1 MNKKEFIKF
10 NNIDQI
16 NKSLIYYS
24 LNKKKEN
31 NQS

>member
-1 MNKKEFIKF
+1 MNKKESTKF

-16 NKSLIYYS
+16 NKSQIYY
-24 LNKKKEN
+24 LPNKKKEN